1 MVSQVILKPGRDKP
15 VRQHHPWI
23 FSGAVTRVKGDAA
36 DGDVVDVVS
45 SDGTWLARG
54 FLNRKSQIVVRL
66 LTWREDEAI
75 DREFFARRL
84 ALAYEARMGI
94 LADPGTSAC
103 RLVNA
108 ESDGLPG
115 LIVDRYDGWL
125 VTQFLALG
133 VDRWKE
139 EIVKQIGPTVGP
151 VVERRVFSV
160 QGVYDR
166 SDVEVR
172 AKEGLPQMTGVL
184 AGDEPL
190 DLVEIRENG
199 LHFLVDVKRGHKT
212 GFYLDQRDNR
222 RKVAPYL
229 RGRDVLNCFA
239 YTGAFAVYAMAAG
252 AKSVANVDTS
262 ADALAI
268 ARRNVELNQ
277 AQSCHSERSGVGYN
291 AESLSRK
298 TETPSLRSGQALRRF
313 EAQGDTSVEY
323 IVGDVFAELR
333 RFRAEGRTFD
343 AVILDPPKFAQNDQQ
358 LKRAARGYQDINRVA
373 MNILRPGGILVTFSC
388 SGLVSPDLFQKIIFS
403 ASLEAE
409 RDVQIVEKLGQSSDH
424 PILVTLPESEYLKGF
439 VCRVI

>member
-1 MVSQVILKPGRDKP
+1 MISQVILKPGRDKP

-23 FSGAVTRVKGDAA
+23 FSGAVARVKGDAA
-36 DGDVVDVVS
+36 NGDVMDVVS

-54 FLNRKSQIVVRL
+54 TINRKSQIVVRL
-66 LTWREDEAI
+66 LTWKEDEAI
-75 DREFFARRL
+75 DEAFWHSRLERAIAGRETLREASSGDTT
-84 ALAYEARMGI
+84 AY
-94 LADPGTSAC
+94 
-103 RLVNA
+103 RLVSA

-115 LIVDRYDGWL
+115 LIVDRYGDWL
-125 VTQFLALG
+125 VTQFLTLG
-133 VDRWKE
+133 VERWKK
-139 EIVKQIGPTVGP
+139 EIVGQLGKLSS
-151 VVERRVFSV
+151 R
-160 QGVYDR
+160 GVYDR

-172 AKEGLPQMTGVL
+172 AKEGLPQTTGVL
-184 AGDEPL
+184 AGDEPP

-199 LHFLVDVKRGHKT
+199 LRFLVDVKRGHKT

-229 RGRDVLNCFA
+229 HGREVLNCFA

-252 AKSVANVDTS
+252 AKSVTNVDTS
-262 ADALAI
+262 ADALEL
-268 ARRNVELNQ
+268 ARKNTEINPKGLPDP
-277 AQSCHSERSGVGYN
+277 SGL
-291 AESLSRK
+291 E
-298 TETPSLRSGQALRRF
+298 F
-313 EAQGDTSVEY
+313 

-373 MNILRPGGILVTFSC
+373 MNILRPEGVLVTFSC

-409 RDVQIVEKLGQSSDH
+409 RDVQIVEKLSQASCH

>member
-1 MVSQVILKPGRDKP
+1 VILKPGREKP

-23 FSGAVTRVKGDAA
+23 FSGAVQRVQGDAA

-45 SDGTWLARG
+45 ADGTWLARG

-66 LTWREDEAI
+66 LTWREAEAV
-75 DREFFARRL
+75 DREFFVRRL
-84 ALAYEARMGI
+84 ARAYEARMAI
-94 LADPGTSAC
+94 LSDPQTSIC

-133 VDRWKE
+133 MDRWKD
-139 EIVKQIGPTVGP
+139 EIAAMIGPTVGP
-151 VVERRVFSV
+151 VVERRIFSV

-252 AKSVANVDTS
+252 ARSVVNVDTS

-277 AQSCHSERSGVGYN
+277 AQSCHSERSE
-291 AESLSRK
+291 ESLSRK

-313 EAQGDTSVEY
+313 AAQGDTGVEY
-323 IVGDVFAELR
+323 VVGDVFAELR

-343 AVILDPPKFAQNDQQ
+343 AVILDPPKFAQNDRQ

-373 MNILRPGGILVTFSC
+373 MNILQPGGVLVTFSC

-409 RDVQIVEKLGQSSDH
+409 REVQIVEKLSQASDH